1 MDSIEWVGTGGG
13 PLIVIPA
20 EIAHHWRGDEAIWPP
35 TGDLSL
41 IWETV
46 RKNSD
51 YGRACNV
58 DGYLGVLEVGPGMC
72 LVLGDEPMQTTM
84 LPTEGGCLI
93 VRWMYAESEE
103 DVLSA
108 ARSVPEDLWEETPHR
123 IDVGIGG
130 LLILDSAYPGDGR
143 PTACGD
149 GANVSWLNVALP
161 PGTYTVD
168 TADYHPDDLTRL
180 ILHRLRR
187 SGSTIR

>member
-13 PLIVIPA
+13 PLILIRPRSPITGG
-20 EIAHHWRGDEAIWPP
+20 ETRRSGPP

-46 RKNSD
+46 LKNSD

-58 DGYLGVLEVGPGMC
+58 DGYLGVLEVGPGAC
-72 LVLGDEPMQTTM
+72 LALGDEPMQTTM
-84 LPTEGGCLI
+84 LPTDDGGLIVPGCLPSL
-93 VRWMYAESEE
+93 RRTY
-103 DVLSA
+103 SA
-108 ARSVPEDLWEETPHR
+108 RCRAVPEDLWEETPHP

-149 GANVSWLNVALP
+149 GANVSWLIVALP
-161 PGTYTVD
+161 PGTY
-168 TADYHPDDLTRL
+168 
-180 ILHRLRR
+180 R
-187 SGSTIR
+187 SIPPITIRMT